1 MRHWFC
7 ILTSAV
13 LSIIPMA
20 AAPKSVQE
28 RYIEKYAPMAVSE
41 MYRSGV
47 PASITLAQGMLESNN
62 GESILATKGNNHFGI
77 KCHNDWNGGK
87 MYHDD
92 DRKGEC
98 FRKYKSPSE
107 SFRDH
112 SDFLRYR
119 DRYKSLFDLRTTD
132 YKGWAY
138 GLKKAGYA
146 TDPAYPT
153 KLIKLIED
161 YKLYEYDTKSASW
174 ARKHSDSESEDVKPQ
189 ADVAKSDEGKAAADE
204 KAVAQKKENRKVRRR
219 SAKEQEPVNEI
230 PESPLQIEQAV
241 PLEAQGREVFR
252 FPLSRQLYS
261 QNGVPFI
268 YSVEGETYASIAKAY
283 NLFPREILKYNDL
296 SSSQELAPGTVVYL
310 QPKKKQSAK
319 GLDKYVCEGG
329 EDMRDIAQ
337 RFAVRLSTLYKING
351 IQPGHELREGDV
363 LILRK

>member
-1 MRHWFC
+1 MRRWFC
-7 ILTSAV
+7 ILTFAV
-13 LSIIPMA
+13 LSVLPMA

-28 RYIEKYAPMAVSE
+28 KYIDKYAPMAVAE

-47 PASITLAQGMLESNN
+47 PASITLAQGMLESSN
-62 GESILATKGNNHFGI
+62 GESPLATKGNNHFGI

-98 FRKYKSPSE
+98 FRKYKSPAE

-146 TDPAYPT
+146 TDPAYPK

-161 YKLYEYDTKSASW
+161 YRLYEYDTKSAAW
-174 ARKHSDSESEDVKPQ
+174 ARKNASGSVEEDRKPQ
-189 ADVAKSDEGKAAADE
+189 VKEESKPEKKSGDGTAATQNKESRKERRKAAKSRNSVD
-204 KAVAQKKENRKVRRR
+204 
-219 SAKEQEPVNEI
+219 EI
-230 PESPLQIEQAV
+230 PESPLQIEQVV

-268 YSVEGETYASIAKAY
+268 YSVEGETYESIARSY
-283 NLFPREILKYNDL
+283 NLFPREILRYNDL
-296 SSSQELAPGTVVYL
+296 SSQQTLDPGTVVYL

-351 IQPGHELREGDV
+351 FQPGHELREGDV
-363 LILRK
+363 LKLRK